1 MQALEQTEFLIPRI
15 PMVCNLTGNYE
26 TSPQI
31 LRENL
36 IAQLVSPVQYVA
48 TLVNRLGD
56 DF

>member
-15 PMVCNLTGNYE
+15 PIVCNLTGNYE